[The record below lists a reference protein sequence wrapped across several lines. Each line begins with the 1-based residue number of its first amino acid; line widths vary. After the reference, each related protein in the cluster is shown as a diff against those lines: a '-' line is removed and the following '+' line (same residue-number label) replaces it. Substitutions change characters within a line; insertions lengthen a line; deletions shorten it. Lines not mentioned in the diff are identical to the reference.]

1 MMMMMIMMMIVMT
14 KRDDSIFRIYV
25 SILEMISSE
34 AIIIFKTQIEFGL
47 YIAKCPRELQI

>member
-25 SILEMISSE
+25 FILEMISSE